1 MKNKIVEEIF
11 NDVFSDKPSKK
22 RLKKLGISEKE
33 LKIFMSSLL
42 HRKKLKAYNRIFAED
57 EKRVLTPQAFGYLV
71 NLLTLKS
78 IDHQIF
84 EEVINLSMQLNVFLK
99 RKISKK
105 MIDDIVNF
113 LIFSDNVNVSI
124 KELLDIF
131 FINETEFD
139 FDSEIN

>member
-11 NDVFSDKPSKK
+11 NDVFSEKSSRK

-33 LKIFMSSLL
+33 LKIFMNSLL
-42 HRKKLKAYNRIFAED
+42 HRQKLNTYNRIFAED

-71 NLLTLKS
+71 SLLSLKS

-105 MIDDIVNF
+105 MIDNIVNF

>member
-11 NDVFSDKPSKK
+11 NNIFSDKPSKE

-42 HRKKLKAYNRIFAED
+42 HRKKLKTYNRIFAED

-99 RKISKK
+99 RRITKK